1 MLLPLAATALV
12 ATNDMGANAA
22 AESLLCKEEEIKF
35 DDGGVGHG
43 PSISSS
49 LLAYGTFPPMQ
60 EFGCFC

>member
-35 DDGGVGHG
+35 DYGGVGHG

-49 LLAYGTFPPMQ
+49 SLAYGTFPPMQ
-60 EFGCFC
+60 EFGYFR